1 LALYGGIVKV
11 HKKALATLIENSG
24 VQVTLRLAAPVVQ
37 TGVNPLFGDFTR
49 ETAKTGET
57 KGPYSCLWYDAL
69 TLNRR
74 SQMAM
79 FRGKGMESTIEQLAG
94 QYREADFFAEL
105 VLQDV
110 LIDQNN
116 PNGLTWFDRAQ
127 WVINQGN
134 RYKFLGAV
142 KFSLATAQPYAIV
155 CALKGAANYTD

>member
-1 LALYGGIVKV
+1 MSLYGGIVKL

-24 VQVTLRLAAPVVQ
+24 VQITLRLAAPVVQ
-37 TGVNPLFGDFTR
+37 AGVNPLYGDFGR
-49 ETAKTGET
+49 ETAKTGQT
-57 KGPYSCLWYDAL
+57 LGPYNCLWYDAL

-110 LIDQNN
+110 LIDQND
-116 PNGLTWFDRAQ
+116 PNGLIWFDKAQ
-127 WVINQGN
+127 WVINHGN

-142 KFSLATAQPYAIV
+142 RFSLATADPYAIV
-155 CALKGAANYTD
+155 VALKGATNYVD

>member
-1 LALYGGIVKV
+1 VALFDGIVKL
-11 HKKALATLIENSG
+11 HKRALSMVIENSN
-24 VQVTLRLAAPVVQ
+24 VEITLRLAAPVTSV
-37 TGVNPLFGDFTR
+37 GVNPVFGDFNR
-49 ETAKTGET
+49 ELAKTGT
-57 KGPYSCLWYDAL
+57 TLGPYKCLWYDAL

-110 LIDQNN
+110 LVDENN
-116 PNGLTWFDRAQ
+116 VNGLTWFDKCQ
-127 WVINQGN
+127 WVINRGN

-142 KFSLATAQPYAIV
+142 KFSLATAEPYAIV
-155 CALKGAANYTD
+155 VALKGATDYVD